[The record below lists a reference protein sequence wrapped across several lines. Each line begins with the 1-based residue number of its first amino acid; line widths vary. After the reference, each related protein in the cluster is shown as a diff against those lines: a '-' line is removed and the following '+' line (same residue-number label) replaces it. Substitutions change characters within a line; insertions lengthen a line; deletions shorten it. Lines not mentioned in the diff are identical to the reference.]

1 MCRVDGEYLLFVLL
15 AIDGNS
21 ISGITVSRGSDAG
34 RVHLAPSCAAHI
46 DVLGSGKDG
55 LCPLQFRAG
64 QVGIDLQVIDV
75 PVGKQIAP
83 QRHFGRIVGVI
94 FVFQLQFRKAAG
106 GIPVG
111 DDAHD
116 LRVTAFFLGDVFDTL
131 AGGHGLRHT
140 RCIRID
146 AVRGN
151 LLRPA
156 VGIHMVEI
164 GIDQLTDAAIDGE
177 IGEFLFSVVN
187 IDLAQ
192 GFLPAAGGKGRGREH
207 PQHHHQHKKHGNQS
221 FFHVHFLLLLIL
233 GNREGG
239 MLSHTARVEI

>member
-1 MCRVDGEYLLFVLL
+1 MDRKHLLLVLL
-15 AIDGNS
+15 PVYRNG
-21 ISGITVSRGSDAG
+21 ISSVPVSRCGDAG
-34 RVHLAPSCAAHI
+34 RVYLVPRRATHI
-46 DVLGSGKDG
+46 DVLGGGENS
-55 LCPLQFRAG
+55 LRPLKLRTG
-64 QVGIDLQVIDV
+64 QVRVDLQIVDV

-83 QRHFGRIVGVI
+83 QRHFSRIVGVI

-106 GIPVG
+106 GIAVG

-116 LRVTAFFLGDVFDTL
+116 LRVAAFFLGHVFDTL

-146 AVRGN
+146 AVGRD
-151 LLRPA
+151 LLRFS
-156 VGIHMVEI
+156 VGTHIIKI
-164 GIDQLTDAAIDGE
+164 GVDQFPDASVDGE
-177 IGEFLFSVVN
+177 IREFLLTVVN

-192 GFLPAAGGKGRGREH
+192 SLLLAAGGKDRDWEH
-207 PQHHHQHKKHGNQS
+207 PQHHYQRKEHGNHS